1 MLRGMYARFDPMPE
15 TANDVALDTAIRP
28 FIDRFIREDKRHRAT
43 ALCFGAPG
51 APGSNRVRE
60 LLPLL
65 DLKRSRTYAQD
76 ELASWHAVRGVFL
89 VGNDAYSVSTAT
101 AIGLYVKEPALFIAY
116 GATFTIVESAT
127 GAPLLMT

>member
-1 MLRGMYARFDPMPE
+1 MHARFDPMPE
-15 TANDVALDTAIRP
+15 AANDVALDTAIRP
-28 FIDRFIREDKRHRAT
+28 FIDRFIREDKRERAT
-43 ALCFGAPG
+43 ALFLPRKA
-51 APGSNRVRE
+51 RTEWRE
-60 LLPLL
+60 LLPLI
-65 DLKRSRTYAQD
+65 DLKRSRTYEKQ

-116 GATFTIVESAT
+116 GATFAIVESET